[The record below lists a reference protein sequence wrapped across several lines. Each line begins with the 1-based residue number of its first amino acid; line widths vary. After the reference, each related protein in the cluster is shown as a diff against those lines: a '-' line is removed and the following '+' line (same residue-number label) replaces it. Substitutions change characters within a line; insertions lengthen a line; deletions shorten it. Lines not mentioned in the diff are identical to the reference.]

1 MGNVLAFFNHIS
13 RITRDIA
20 HPNMQDIILI
30 GRQGSGKGT
39 QGKILAEKFGYQIF
53 ETGGALRQMAQ
64 QDSDLGRQ
72 VKEITGRGDLV
83 SNEIVMAIVRD
94 FLSNLDPA
102 TPVIFDGIPRSEI
115 QRESLETELEAAGR
129 NWNALEIRISNEEAV
144 HRLLKRAEI
153 EGRADDNITAI
164 QKRLENFETHTQ
176 PILDI
181 WAERDLLVAINGK
194 AEIDQRS
201 QRTEP
206 HGFQIR

>member
-1 MGNVLAFFNHIS
+1 
-13 RITRDIA
+13 
-20 HPNMQDIILI
+20 MQDLILI

-53 ETGGALRQMAQ
+53 ETGGALREMAQ

-94 FLSNLDPA
+94 FLSALDPS

-115 QRESLETELEAAGR
+115 QRESLEMELEAAGR
-129 NWNALEIRISNEEAV
+129 DWRALEIRISNEEAV

-164 QKRLENFETHTQ
+164 QKRLENFETYTQ

-181 WAERDLLVAINGK
+181 WAKQDKLLAIDGTSGVEAVHEAVVNSLDL
-194 AEIDQRS
+194 
-201 QRTEP
+201 
-206 HGFQIR
+206 

>member
-1 MGNVLAFFNHIS
+1 MK
-13 RITRDIA
+13 
-20 HPNMQDIILI
+20 DIILI

-53 ETGGALRQMAQ
+53 ETGGALRQMAE

-83 SNEIVMAIVRD
+83 SNKIVMAIVRE
-94 FLSNLDPA
+94 FLTELSSS

-115 QRESLETELEAAGR
+115 QRESLEQELEAAGR
-129 NWNALEIRISNEEAV
+129 DWMALEIRISNEEAV

-153 EGRADDNITAI
+153 EGRADDNLTAI

-181 WAERDLLVAINGK
+181 WAERDRLVAIDGK
-194 AEIDQRS
+194 APIEDVHEAVVSALNLQK
-201 QRTEP
+201 
-206 HGFQIR
+206 

>member
-1 MGNVLAFFNHIS
+1 MK
-13 RITRDIA
+13 
-20 HPNMQDIILI
+20 DIILI

-94 FLSNLDPA
+94 FLAQLPA
-102 TPVIFDGIPRSEI
+102 TTPVIFDGIPRSEV
-115 QRESLETELEAAGR
+115 QRESLEAELKEAGR
-129 NWNALEIRISNEEAV
+129 DWTALEIRISNEEAV

-164 QKRLENFETHTQ
+164 QKRLENFEMHTQ

-181 WAERDLLVAINGK
+181 WAERDLLLAINGK
-194 AEIDQRS
+194 AEIDS
-201 QRTEP
+201 V
-206 HGFQIR
+206 HGAVVEALNLK

>member
-1 MGNVLAFFNHIS
+1 MH
-13 RITRDIA
+13 
-20 HPNMQDIILI
+20 MKDIILI

-39 QGKILAEKFGYQIF
+39 QGKILAEKFGYHIF

-64 QDSDLGRQ
+64 QDSGLGRQ

-83 SNEIVMAIVRD
+83 SNDIVMAIVRE
-94 FLSNLDPA
+94 FLSNLSVE

-115 QRESLETELEAAGR
+115 QRESLEAELKAAGR
-129 NWNALEIRISNEEAV
+129 DWTALEIRISNEEAV

-164 QKRLENFETHTQ
+164 QKRLENFEMHTQ

-181 WAERDLLVAINGK
+181 WAERGLLVAINGK
-194 AEIDQRS
+194 AEIDDVHAAVV
-201 QRTEP
+201 EALDL
-206 HGFQIR
+206 

>member
-1 MGNVLAFFNHIS
+1 MK
-13 RITRDIA
+13 
-20 HPNMQDIILI
+20 DIILI

-39 QGKILAEKFGYQIF
+39 QGKILAEKFGYHIF
-53 ETGGALRQMAQ
+53 ETGSALREIAQ
-64 QDSDLGRQ
+64 QDSALGQQ

-83 SNEIVMAIVRD
+83 SNEIVMEIVRE
-94 FLSNLDPA
+94 FLAGLSPS

-115 QRESLETELEAAGR
+115 QRESLEIELEKANR
-129 NWNALEIRISNEEAV
+129 DWNALEIRISNEEAV

-153 EGRADDNITAI
+153 EGRADDNIVAI

-194 AEIDQRS
+194 AEIDLVHAAVV
-201 QRTEP
+201 EALELA
-206 HGFQIR
+206 